1 MIVIAVSH
9 KYQRSFQIQINNQI
23 FRHLLVLTAQEA
35 IDQIMLKKIS
45 GGQKEIIKK
54 QDIDEL
60 YVIDDNVQCVR
71 YTANDWI

>member
-35 IDQIMLKKIS
+35 IDQIMLKNIS
-45 GGQKEIIKK
+45 GQKEIIKK
-54 QDIDEL
+54 QDVDEL

>member
-9 KYQRSFQIQINNQI
+9 KYQRSFQIQIHNQI

-35 IDQIMLKKIS
+35 IDQIMIKKIS